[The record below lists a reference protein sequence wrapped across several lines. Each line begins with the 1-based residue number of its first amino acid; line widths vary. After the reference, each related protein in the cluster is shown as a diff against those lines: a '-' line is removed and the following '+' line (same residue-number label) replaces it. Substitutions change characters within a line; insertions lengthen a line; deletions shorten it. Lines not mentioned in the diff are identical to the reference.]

1 MLGFLLSTG
10 VSNWLGIIVAAIVS
24 MIISIVWYSPAL
36 FGRRWLKLQGRNPR
50 DAGRMMKAAGPMYVL
65 SLAAAIISAIVLQL
79 FIGDLSI
86 TSAWMGAAL
95 GLVVWIGFVS
105 MGNLGMAMLSR
116 KPVKLYVLENLHLLI
131 AFIIMGAILV
141 LV

>member
-36 FGRRWLKLQGRNPR
+36 FGRRWLRLQGRNPR

-65 SLAAAIISAIVLQL
+65 SLVAAIISAIVLQF
-79 FIGDLSI
+79 FIGQFSI
-86 TSAWMGAAL
+86 TSAWVGAAL
-95 GLVVWIGFVS
+95 GLLVWIGFVAT
-105 MGNLGMAMLSR
+105 GNFGMAMLGK
-116 KPVKLYVLENLHLLI
+116 KPVKLYLLENLHLLI
-131 AFIIMGAILV
+131 AFMAMGAILV

>member
-1 MLGFLLSTG
+1 
-10 VSNWLGIIVAAIVS
+10 
-24 MIISIVWYSPAL
+24 
-36 FGRRWLKLQGRNPR
+36 
-50 DAGRMMKAAGPMYVL
+50 MMKAAGPMYVL